1 MGQFEAFIGVN
12 FWTALFTLLNTTVLC
27 VVLGKFLFKP
37 VKNMIDSRQKEIDEL
52 YTKAQDAKVLAEQ
65 QQAEYAQKL
74 ESAYAAGEQIVK
86 EAVARGQSREEEI
99 LRKANREAAAIL
111 DKATADIAR
120 EKQKAVSEAK
130 NEISDMALEI
140 AGKVVGKSLN
150 DADQAKLVDSFIA
163 ELGEQP

>member
-12 FWTALFTLLNTTVLC
+12 FWTALFTLLNTTALC
-27 VVLGKFLFKP
+27 IVLGKFLFKP
-37 VKNMIDSRQKEIDEL
+37 VKKMIDSRQKEIDEL
-52 YTKAQDAKVLAEQ
+52 YTKAQDAKALAEQ
-65 QQAEYAQKL
+65 QQAEYTQKL
-74 ESAYAAGEQIVK
+74 ENAYAAGEQIVK
-86 EAVARGQSREEEI
+86 EAVARGQNREEEI
-99 LRKANREAAAIL
+99 LRKANQEAAAIL
-111 DKATADIAR
+111 DKASADIAR

-163 ELGEQP
+163 ELGEQL